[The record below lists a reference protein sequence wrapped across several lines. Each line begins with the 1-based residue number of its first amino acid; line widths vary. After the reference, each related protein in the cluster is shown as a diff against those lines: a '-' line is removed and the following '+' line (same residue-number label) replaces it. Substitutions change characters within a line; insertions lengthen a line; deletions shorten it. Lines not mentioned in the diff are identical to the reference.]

1 MIRIFISQCGEKLQF
16 QITETGELKMSPQDA
31 SHKSRRCEHCRE
43 KTKFVKKLIKA
54 GK

>member
-1 MIRIFISQCGEKLQF
+1 MTRIFVSQCGEKLEVRQD
-16 QITETGELKMSPQDA
+16 EAGALKIGAQDS
-31 SHKSRRCEHCRE
+31 SHKFRRCPHCKE